1 MSEQNS
7 ISPVYR
13 YDITVPL
20 EAVDENGHV
29 NNVEYVRWMQEAAIR
44 HSDSRG
50 CTEATRAAGAI
61 WVVRMHRIEY
71 LRPAF
76 VKDRISVLTWV
87 SNFRRV
93 QTLRKY
99 RFIRVRDNAVIAEG
113 ETDWVFVDIVSGKPR
128 SIPKEVSSVFLVM
141 PEDKETEY
149 LNRINRSKQE

>member
-1 MSEQNS
+1 MSGQNR

-13 YDITVPL
+13 YDIIVPKA
-20 EAVDENGHV
+20 AVDENGHV
-29 NNVEYVRWMQEAAIR
+29 NNVEYVRWMQEAAVR

-50 CTEATRAAGAI
+50 CTEATKAAGAI

-76 VKDRISVLTWV
+76 AGEEISVLTWV

-93 QTLRKY
+93 LTLRKY
-99 RFIRVRDNAVIAEG
+99 RFIRVHDNAVIAEG

-128 SIPKEVSSVFLVM
+128 SILKEVSSVFVVV
-141 PEDKETEY
+141 PVDKETEY
-149 LNRINRSKQE
+149 LARINGSK

>member
-1 MSEQNS
+1 MSGQNS

-13 YDITVPL
+13 YDITVSK

-29 NNVEYVRWMQEAAIR
+29 NNVEYVRWMQEAAIH

-50 CTEATRAAGAI
+50 CTEATKVAGAI

-76 VKDRISVLTWV
+76 AGEEVSVLTWV
-87 SNFRRV
+87 ANFRRV
-93 QTLRKY
+93 LTLRKY
-99 RFIRVRDNAVIAEG
+99 RFVRVHDNAIIAEG

-128 SIPKEVSSVFLVM
+128 SIPKEVSSVFVVV
-141 PEDKETEY
+141 PDDKETEY
-149 LNRINRSKQE
+149 ITRINGSK

>member
-1 MSEQNS
+1 MSVQNK

-13 YDITVPL
+13 YDITVPK

-29 NNVEYVRWMQEAAIR
+29 NNVEYVRWMQEAAVR
-44 HSDSRG
+44 HSDSCG
-50 CTEATRAAGAI
+50 CTEATKAAGAI

-76 VKDRISVLTWV
+76 AGEEIIILTWV

-93 QTLRKY
+93 LTLRKY
-99 RFIRVRDNAVIAEG
+99 RFVRVHDNAVIAEG

-128 SIPKEVSSVFLVM
+128 SIPKEVSSVFVVV
-141 PEDKETEY
+141 PDDKETEY
-149 LNRINRSKQE
+149 LTQINGSK